1 MPTRELLEYIE
12 ESLKQGLPIEEIKKS
27 LLAAGWQEPI
37 VNESIAAIHSIGGN
51 PTAPPPPPAET
62 TPAAAKPP
70 QQIENSPSPIK
81 RPNIMPVVIG
91 GLAIIG
97 IIGGAIA
104 YAYTA
109 GMWPFAQ
116 TQYKA
121 EQLLEKIFAKI
132 GDIDSTAYSFDIK
145 FEAEP
150 REAGAKSFKASVP
163 ESNKDQPLY
172 DRDGD
177 RFSDLWSIGSEL
189 QTSFTKN
196 KKYPATLNGLSFAAK
211 DPLTKKPYPYK
222 SISNGAS
229 YELTITFE
237 TSAAIDTVKRGSR
250 YAKVAPR
257 ITDKTVIFS
266 KDSNTYYG
274 FERGPQAPML
284 VELFQ
289 SLEEENDLFSFLPS
303 NLNMAFHIGGTTQKD
318 RAQSLDARFN
328 IGADINFEDFIINAD
343 AEILKK
349 GDVYYGKIN
358 KFPGLFFD
366 ISQIKQKWIRV
377 TPDDLDITQEDLD
390 FFEIFSWW
398 GVSDTKR
405 GGEENRAFEQ
415 FQLFF
420 QIAEEEKVITANNP
434 TTETLDGRK
443 TYHYPLSL
451 HSDNIARFY
460 RHLTDESKKRFGS
473 SAFIQFDEETLA
485 SFENASVKNVFDYVS
500 SNTELSVWVDAKTG
514 FPVKLGY
521 DFRFVPDEKIRKLK
535 DRQYRLLATL
545 SFNDINKKV
554 EIDTP
559 KEFLSFEEAYSLLSG
574 ITPEE
579 YAFERQT
586 TRINS
591 VKRALEDYKRLTKNY
606 PSTLSDL
613 TKTYGE
619 LSSSIDAEEKEYT
632 KNLYGECY
640 TERRF
645 LKIVP
650 NDLFTQKPYE
660 YSRRNDSYALK
671 FTMKIPP
678 YEEGMR
684 PSYSV
689 YKTIYDTTNYL
700 KPAKYSLRYV
710 DGINTAT
717 YSVESEE
724 AMQGASK
731 DSDGDNIADSLE
743 KYLGTNP
750 LIKDTD
756 DDGKDDGKELQSGSN
771 PRGSGSLDYPSSG

>member
-62 TPAAAKPP
+62 TPVAAKPSP
-70 QQIENSPSPIK
+70 MENSPAPVK

-97 IIGGAIA
+97 IIGGAVA

-145 FEAEP
+145 LEAEP

-177 RFSDLWSIGSEL
+177 RFSDLSSISFEL

-343 AEILKK
+343 GEILKK
-349 GDVYYGKIN
+349 GDVYY
-358 KFPGLFFD
+358 
-366 ISQIKQKWIRV
+366 
-377 TPDDLDITQEDLD
+377 
-390 FFEIFSWW
+390 
-398 GVSDTKR
+398 
-405 GGEENRAFEQ
+405 
-415 FQLFF
+415 
-420 QIAEEEKVITANNP
+420 
-434 TTETLDGRK
+434 
-443 TYHYPLSL
+443 
-451 HSDNIARFY
+451 
-460 RHLTDESKKRFGS
+460 
-473 SAFIQFDEETLA
+473 
-485 SFENASVKNVFDYVS
+485 
-500 SNTELSVWVDAKTG
+500 
-514 FPVKLGY
+514 
-521 DFRFVPDEKIRKLK
+521 
-535 DRQYRLLATL
+535 
-545 SFNDINKKV
+545 
-554 EIDTP
+554 
-559 KEFLSFEEAYSLLSG
+559 
-574 ITPEE
+574 
-579 YAFERQT
+579 
-586 TRINS
+586 
-591 VKRALEDYKRLTKNY
+591 
-606 PSTLSDL
+606 
-613 TKTYGE
+613 
-619 LSSSIDAEEKEYT
+619 
-632 KNLYGECY
+632 
-640 TERRF
+640 
-645 LKIVP
+645 
-650 NDLFTQKPYE
+650 
-660 YSRRNDSYALK
+660 
-671 FTMKIPP
+671 
-678 YEEGMR
+678 
-684 PSYSV
+684 
-689 YKTIYDTTNYL
+689 
-700 KPAKYSLRYV
+700 
-710 DGINTAT
+710 
-717 YSVESEE
+717 
-724 AMQGASK
+724 
-731 DSDGDNIADSLE
+731 
-743 KYLGTNP
+743 
-750 LIKDTD
+750 
-756 DDGKDDGKELQSGSN
+756 
-771 PRGSGSLDYPSSG
+771 